1 MNPADLGMFWMNQYA
16 QAQERMVIDDSTSY
30 YAQSSIGMSVLDD
43 LSQQSTVMVS
53 LLFECEIHILKK
65 YTPAEN
71 PDTLK
76 SIPIFCKKIVGL
88 WFPFCYLLL

>member
-30 YAQSSIGMSVLDD
+30 YAQPTIGMSVLDD

-53 LLFECEIHILKK
+53 SMKII
-65 YTPAEN
+65 
-71 PDTLK
+71 
-76 SIPIFCKKIVGL
+76 IFVHWSAQNL
-88 WFPFCYLLL
+88 DNN